1 MQQSILI
8 TTSNYHS
15 SSNANRRT
23 NMSMKPVTLNYVEDK
38 KHSFVYVVD
47 GTENDQY
54 PNKIYV
60 RRDWLNRPA
69 TAPKQLIMSFE
80 VK

>member
-1 MQQSILI
+1 
-8 TTSNYHS
+8 
-15 SSNANRRT
+15 
-23 NMSMKPVTLNYVEDK
+23 MKPVTLNYVEDK